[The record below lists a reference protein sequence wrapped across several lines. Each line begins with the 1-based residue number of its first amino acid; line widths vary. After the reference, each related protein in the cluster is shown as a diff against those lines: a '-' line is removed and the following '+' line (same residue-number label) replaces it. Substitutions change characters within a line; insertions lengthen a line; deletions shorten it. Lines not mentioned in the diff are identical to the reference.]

1 MNGCE
6 RWVLCCHAR
15 LPEGRRYAVGH
26 ETKGI
31 MTENRNI
38 LALDAS
44 KIGKRAYRKW
54 LFWLSGLHPD
64 DLIFSRC
71 PCPCI
76 LVIKKQMGGSTTLF
90 LTHFCPTLT
99 PRHHGANYGLHARAA
114 QQRHCPSRQR
124 CASHQ
129 GAVSAA
135 GCRGCVGLSLCQ
147 GLVARQKDPALEKRL
162 AGETPAGW
170 NSFYQMFVYFF
181 LVLRQ
186 GLDSSSFVGDLRCR
200 SPALMGPPH
209 VPCHWRPGSLYP
221 AEQRAAGL
229 PTASPGGHAAE
240 VGPCGWEGRRR
251 PDAAGRGQCGHCSGI
266 GGSQEG
272 VGWRNQ
278 RWRCEGSLKFVE
290 LEEKQRVALS
300 TLQSILKNPENGF
313 HEVCNITA
321 KLGKRMQTCS
331 ECSRCRPLHFTEENL
346 SVIPSNTIDYKNK
359 LLNFNEEMRQNGPGT
374 NGCLTTADSMF

>member
-64 DLIFSRC
+64 DLIFSPC

-76 LVIKKQMGGSTTLF
+76 LVIKKQMGGSTSLF
-90 LTHFCPTLT
+90 LTHFCPTT
-99 PRHHGANYGLHARAA
+99 PRHHGANHGLHARAA

-147 GLVARQKDPALEKRL
+147 GLVARQKDTALEKRL

-170 NSFYQMFVYFF
+170 NSFYQVFVYLYFCWFF
-181 LVLRQ
+181 VKGWIRATLWAT
-186 GLDSSSFVGDLRCR
+186 DLRCR

-209 VPCHWRPGSLYP
+209 VPCHWRPGPLYP

-229 PTASPGGHAAE
+229 PTASPGGDAAE
-240 VGPCGWEGRRR
+240 VGPCGWEGRGRT
-251 PDAAGRGQCGHCSGI
+251 DAAGRGQCGHCSGI

-272 VGWRNQ
+272 VGF
-278 RWRCEGSLKFVE
+278 GPTVKM
-290 LEEKQRVALS
+290 QRVTEICWTWRKTTSCFVYAAVH
-300 TLQSILKNPENGF
+300 PENGF

-346 SVIPSNTIDYKNK
+346 SVIPSNTIDDKNK
-359 LLNFNEEMRQNGPGT
+359 WLNFNEEMRQNGPGT
-374 NGCLTTADSMF
+374 NGCLTTADFMF

>member
-170 NSFYQMFVYFF
+170 NSFYQMFVYLFF
-181 LVLRQ
+181 WFFVKGWIRATLWATWGADPQLLWAHPTSHATGAPDLYTPLSSVLLASPRHRLAAMLQ
-186 GLDSSSFVGDLRCR
+186 KWGLADEKDAAVQMQLGGANAATAVASVAHKKVWDEETNGEDAKGHWNLLNLKKNNELLCLRC
-200 SPALMGPPH
+200 SPS
-209 VPCHWRPGSLYP
+209 W
-221 AEQRAAGL
+221 
-229 PTASPGGHAAE
+229 
-240 VGPCGWEGRRR
+240 
-251 PDAAGRGQCGHCSGI
+251 
-266 GGSQEG
+266 
-272 VGWRNQ
+272 
-278 RWRCEGSLKFVE
+278 K
-290 LEEKQRVALS
+290 
-300 TLQSILKNPENGF
+300 ILKMVFMKFATSLPSWAN
-313 HEVCNITA
+313 VC
-321 KLGKRMQTCS
+321 KRV
-331 ECSRCRPLHFTEENL
+331 P
-346 SVIPSNTIDYKNK
+346 SVVGADPSISQKRISQSS
-359 LLNFNEEMRQNGPGT
+359 LAIQ
-374 NGCLTTADSMF
+374 

>member
-181 LVLRQ
+181 F
-186 GLDSSSFVGDLRCR
+186 GSSSRVGFELLCGRLEVQIPSSYGPTPRPMPLAPRISIPRWAACCWPPHGIAWRPCCR
-200 SPALMGPPH
+200 SGALRMRRTPPSR
-209 VPCHWRPGSLYP
+209 CS
-221 AEQRAAGL
+221 
-229 PTASPGGHAAE
+229 
-240 VGPCGWEGRRR
+240 WEG
-251 PDAAGRGQCGHCSGI
+251 P
-266 GGSQEG
+266 
-272 VGWRNQ
+272 
-278 RWRCEGSLKFVE
+278 
-290 LEEKQRVALS
+290 
-300 TLQSILKNPENGF
+300 
-313 HEVCNITA
+313 
-321 KLGKRMQTCS
+321 M
-331 ECSRCRPLHFTEENL
+331 RPLQWHRWLTRRCGMKKPTVKMRRVTE
-346 SVIPSNTIDYKNK
+346 ICWTWRK
-359 LLNFNEEMRQNGPGT
+359 
-374 NGCLTTADSMF
+374 TTSCFVYAAVHPEKSWKWFSWSLQHHCQAGQTYANVFRV